1 MNFSEQPASKQ
12 WATLNY
18 RGQTVAEIWF
28 KPHDEPFALRFRVP
42 QSTFQT
48 PGVGQC
54 LTMAILLKV
63 VGIAT
68 DEVESWCDGGVSHS
82 GLNGSNLDL
91 TQPLPPPAADLTCL
105 DIYVSLRRPPEVVAP
120 KETSEAVIPS
130 TKEQD
135 LEARW
140 NAILGLEA
148 SIDTLRV
155 TMEGVRVELEAS
167 WKKTLTQEEKLHGL
181 RAEVHQWT
189 KAKARVPFAL
199 PKVRDFV
206 HRATWVLGAPERKKL
221 GKLFK
226 NHTEQ
231 DTPLPEMDRLPGQLA
246 SLLKDRQVLSAQGV
260 AVYQECKRIAGEIQE
275 CLRRLHA
282 NAVTNARRSRI

>member
-1 MNFSEQPASKQ
+1 VNFSEQPASKQ
-12 WATLNY
+12 WAALKY
-18 RGQTVAEIWF
+18 RGKTIAEIWF

-54 LTMAILLKV
+54 LTMATLLKV

-68 DEVESWCDGGVSHS
+68 DEVESWQQGGVSHS
-82 GLNGSNLDL
+82 GLNGSNVELR
-91 TQPLPPPAADLTCL
+91 QPLPPPAADLTYL
-105 DIYVSLRRPPEVVAP
+105 DIYVSLRRPPEIVA

-130 TKEQD
+130 TKQQD

-148 SIDTLRV
+148 SIDTLRA

-167 WKKTLTQEEKLHGL
+167 WKKTLTHEEKLHGL
-181 RAEVHQWT
+181 RADVHQWT

-199 PKVRDFV
+199 PKVREFV
-206 HRATWVLGAPERKKL
+206 HRATWALGAPERKKL

-226 NHTEQ
+226 KHTERAI
-231 DTPLPEMDRLPGQLA
+231 PLPEMDRLPQQLA
-246 SLLKDRQVLSAQGV
+246 RLLKDRQVLSTQGA
-260 AVYQECKRIAGEIQE
+260 AVYQECKSIAAEIQA
-275 CLRRLHA
+275 CLRRLQA
-282 NAVTNARRSRI
+282 NAATNARRHRT

>member
-12 WATLNY
+12 WAALKY
-18 RGQTVAEIWF
+18 RGKTVAEIWF
-28 KPHDEPFALRFRVP
+28 KLHDEPFALRFRVP

-68 DEVESWCDGGVSHS
+68 DEVESWRHGGVSHS
-82 GLNGSNLDL
+82 GLNGSNLEL
-91 TQPLPPPAADLTCL
+91 GQPLPPPPPDVTHLNL
-105 DIYVSLRRPPEVVAP
+105 YVSLRPTPQAVAP
-120 KETSEAVIPS
+120 KKSSGPEAP
-130 TKEQD
+130 EARWQD
-135 LEARW
+135 LEHRW

-148 SIDTLRV
+148 SIDTLRA

-167 WKKTLTQEEKLHGL
+167 WKKTLTQEEKLQGL
-181 RAEVHQWT
+181 RADVHQWT

-226 NHTEQ
+226 NHTER
-231 DTPLPEMDRLPGQLA
+231 DIHLPEMDRLPEQLA
-246 SLLKDRQVLSAQGV
+246 SLLKDRQVLSARGV
-260 AVYQECKRIAGEIQE
+260 AVYQECKRIAAEIQG

-282 NAVTNARRSRI
+282 NAATNARRSRI

>member
-1 MNFSEQPASKQ
+1 MQFSEQPASQ
-12 WATLNY
+12 EWAALKY
-18 RGQTVAEIWF
+18 RGKTIAEIWF

-48 PGVGQC
+48 PSVGPR

-68 DEVESWCDGGVSHS
+68 DEVESWRYGGVSQS
-82 GLNGSNLDL
+82 GLNGSHVAL
-91 TQPLPPPAADLTCL
+91 TQPLPAPAADLPYL
-105 DIYVSLRRPPEVVAP
+105 DIYVSLKRPPEVVAQ
-120 KETSEAVIPS
+120 ETSEAVISS

-135 LEARW
+135 LTARW
-140 NAILGLEA
+140 NAIVSLEV
-148 SIDTLRV
+148 SIDTLRA
-155 TMEGVRVELEAS
+155 TIEGVRVELEAS
-167 WKKTLTQEEKLHGL
+167 WKKPLTQEEKLHGL
-181 RAEVHQWT
+181 RADIHQWT

-199 PKVRDFV
+199 PKIKEFI

-226 NHTEQ
+226 NHAER
-231 DTPLPEMDRLPGQLA
+231 DVPLPEMDRLPEQLA

-260 AVYQECKRIAGEIQE
+260 AVYQECKRIAAEIQG
-275 CLRRLHA
+275 CLRRLQA
-282 NAVTNARRSRI
+282 NAATNARRNRT